1 MPLGPRP
8 LLLVPLLSGDLV
20 SLPDGRCATMRKKS
34 RLGNAVRS
42 QMRMGDENSRLEC
55 GDLEMRS

>member
-1 MPLGPRP
+1 M
-8 LLLVPLLSGDLV
+8 VHY
-20 SLPDGRCATMRKKS
+20 AMWRKKS